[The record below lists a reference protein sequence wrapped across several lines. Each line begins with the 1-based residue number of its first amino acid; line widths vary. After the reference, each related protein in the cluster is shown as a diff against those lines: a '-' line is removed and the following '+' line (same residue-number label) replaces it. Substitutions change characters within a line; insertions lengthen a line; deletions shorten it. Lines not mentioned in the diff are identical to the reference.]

1 MEKTSASQPQF
12 LGADQDFSRSSDPD
26 GNQTAY
32 SDVFT
37 GMESNWMAEGNC
49 NDQPPGVFF
58 PSDGVGV
65 EVAKK
70 ICATCPCKDVCLE
83 YALANRIDH
92 GVWGGTSER
101 QRRRILKARRA
112 AAHAPAAVTA

>member
-1 MEKTSASQPQF
+1 MAGQTESQIF
-12 LGADQDFSRSSDPD
+12 FRSIDST
-26 GNQTAY
+26 GNQKAH

-37 GMESNWMAEGNC
+37 GMESNWMAAGLC
-49 NDQPPGVFF
+49 SDKPPSLFF

-70 ICATCPCKDVCLE
+70 ICAECPSKEPCLE
-83 YALANRIDH
+83 YALSHRIDH

-112 AAHAPAAVTA
+112 AAMSV